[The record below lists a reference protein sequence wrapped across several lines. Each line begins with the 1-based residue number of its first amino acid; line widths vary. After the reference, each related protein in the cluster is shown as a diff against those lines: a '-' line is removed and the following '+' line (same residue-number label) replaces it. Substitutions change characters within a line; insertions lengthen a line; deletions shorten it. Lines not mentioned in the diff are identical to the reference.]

1 MSPSLLEITENLKKS
16 KLKVTP
22 QRLAVLECIY
32 KLGGHP
38 TTENIIHYIRK
49 NHPGIASGTVYKV
62 LDTLVEKNLIQR
74 VKTGKDIMR
83 YDGILERHH
92 HLFCN
97 ETETIK
103 DYFDEE
109 LDNLLDS
116 YFKKKNI
123 QNFRIEEIML
133 QISGKFFNDSKNI

>member
-1 MSPSLLEITENLKKS
+1 MNPSLQEITENLKKS
-16 KLKVTP
+16 GLKVTP

-49 NHPGIASGTVYKV
+49 NHPRIASGTVYKV
-62 LDTLVEKNLIQR
+62 LDTLVDKNLIQR

-92 HLFCN
+92 HLFCI

-109 LDNLLDS
+109 LDNLLDA
-116 YFKKKNI
+116 YFETKKI
-123 QNFRIEEIML
+123 QNFQIDEIKL
-133 QISGKFFNDSKNI
+133 QISGKFITYPENS